1 MAFNTYGAEQSEK
14 RESNVDYDALNKYV
28 VDTVQAEQP
37 ETMVGVVS
45 MIVDLGTQ
53 KLPDAE
59 YEVDDEDK
67 GLTVDE
73 LNEKHKEAI
82 ESGKITKYDM
92 AYDNGKQVIKKFV
105 PQKDRQA
112 IVYAVDFPDVILDKG
127 YFFGQSNPQPLRLF
141 IGGQFWDG
149 EKMLVQNMI
158 ALKVKKDDNIE
169 GGNAWTMNPKSS
181 LYKMALGAKLI
192 ETGKAFNPSRIDE
205 LLGKS
210 LQFEIQVFMKP
221 SKNGKSYYTEKLK
234 YVGGLGRGQ
243 QPLTLDKTYMIEFN
257 GDNDVEGLKQLRT
270 HVVNTIKNAT
280 NYQGSKI
287 QQQLENLNSGN
298 NTSNDN
304 KQDNSTPPK
313 YDDSDIP
320 FGDAK
325 AEDVGDEW

>member
-28 VDTVQAEQP
+28 VETVQAEQP
-37 ETMVGVVS
+37 ETMIGVIS

-73 LNEKHKEAI
+73 LNEKHKEVI
-82 ESGKITKYDM
+82 ESGKITKYGM

-112 IVYAVDFPDVILDKG
+112 IAYAVDFPDVIVDKG
-127 YFFGQSNPQPLRLF
+127 EFFGQSNPQPLRLF

-158 ALKVKKDDNIE
+158 ALKVTKNDNIE
-169 GGNAWTMNPKSS
+169 GGKAWTMSPKSS
-181 LYKMALGAKLI
+181 LYKMALGAKII
-192 ETGKAFNPSRIDE
+192 ETGKALNPSRIDE

-210 LQFEIQVFMKP
+210 LQFEIQVFM
-221 SKNGKSYYTEKLK
+221 NGKSYYTEKLK

-243 QPLTLDKTYMIEFN
+243 QPLSLAKTYMIEFN
-257 GDNDVEGLKQLRT
+257 GDNDVEGLKQLRAN
-270 HVVNTIKNAT
+270 VVNTIKNAT

-287 QQQLENLNSGN
+287 QQQLESLNSGN
-298 NTSNDN
+298 STSDN
-304 KQDNSTPPK
+304 KQGDSTPPK

-320 FGDAK
+320 FGDTQS
-325 AEDVGDEW
+325 EDVGDEW

>member
-28 VDTVQAEQP
+28 VETVQAEQP
-37 ETMVGVVS
+37 ETMVGVIS
-45 MIVDLGTQ
+45 MIIDLGTQ

-82 ESGKITKYDM
+82 ESGKITKYGM
-92 AYDNGKQVIKKFV
+92 AYDNGKQVVKKFV

-112 IVYAVDFPDVILDKG
+112 IVYAVDFPDVIVDKG
-127 YFFGQSNPQPLRLF
+127 EFFGQSNPQPLRLF
-141 IGGQFWDG
+141 SGGQFWNG
-149 EKMLVQNMI
+149 EKMIVQNMI
-158 ALKVKKDDNIE
+158 ALKVTKDDNIE
-169 GGNAWTMNPKSS
+169 GGNVWTMKPNTT
-181 LYKMALGAKLI
+181 LYKMALGAKII

-210 LQFEIQVFMKP
+210 LQFEIQVF
-221 SKNGKSYYTEKLK
+221 KNSKSYYTEKLK

-243 QPLTLDKTYMIEFN
+243 QPLSLDKTYMIEFN
-257 GDNDVEGLKQLRT
+257 GDNDVEGLKQLRAN
-270 HVVNTIKNAT
+270 VVNTIKNAT

-287 QQQLENLNSGN
+287 QQQLENLSNSGN
-298 NTSNDN
+298 TSTGDN
-304 KQDNSTPPK
+304 KQDNSTSAK

-320 FGDAK
+320 FG
-325 AEDVGDEW
+325 EDVGDEW

>member
-28 VDTVQAEQP
+28 VETVQAEQP
-37 ETMVGVVS
+37 ETMVGVIS
-45 MIVDLGTQ
+45 MIIDLGTQ

-59 YEVDDEDK
+59 YEVDAEDK

-92 AYDNGKQVIKKFV
+92 AYDNGKQVIRKFV

-112 IVYAVDFPDVILDKG
+112 IVYAVDFPDVVVDKG
-127 YFFGQSNPQPLRLF
+127 KFFGQSNPQPLRLF
-141 IGGQFWDG
+141 SGGQFWNG

-169 GGNAWTMNPKSS
+169 GGNAWTMSPKSS

-210 LQFEIQVFMKP
+210 LQFEIQVF
-221 SKNGKSYYTEKLK
+221 KNSKSYYTEKLK

-257 GDNDVEGLKQLRT
+257 GDNDVEGLKQLRAN
-270 HVVNTIKNAT
+270 VVNTIKNAT

-287 QQQLENLNSGN
+287 QQQLENLSNGG
-298 NTSNDN
+298 NTSTGDN

-325 AEDVGDEW
+325 AEYVGDEW

>member
-28 VDTVQAEQP
+28 VETVQAEQP

-45 MIVDLGTQ
+45 MIIDLGTQ
-53 KLPDAE
+53 KLPDSE
-59 YEVDDEDK
+59 YEIDDEDK

-82 ESGKITKYDM
+82 ESGKITKYGM

-112 IVYAVDFPDVILDKG
+112 IVYAVDFPDIIVDKG
-127 YFFGQSNPQPLRLF
+127 EFFGQSNPQPLRLF

-149 EKMLVQNMI
+149 EKMLVQNMMP
-158 ALKVKKDDNIE
+158 LKVKKDDNIE
-169 GGNAWTMNPKSS
+169 GGKTWTMNPKSS
-181 LYKMALGAKLI
+181 LYKMALGAKII

-243 QPLTLDKTYMIEFN
+243 QQQLSLDKTYMIEFN
-257 GDNDVEGLKQLRT
+257 GDNDVEGLKQLRAN
-270 HVVNTIKNAT
+270 VVNTIKNAT

-298 NTSNDN
+298 NTGNDN
-304 KQDNSTPPK
+304 KQEGGVPLGHDG
-313 YDDSDIP
+313 YDIP
-320 FGDAK
+320 LG
-325 AEDVGDEW
+325 ENVGDEW

>member
-28 VDTVQAEQP
+28 VDFVQAEQP
-37 ETMVGVVS
+37 ETMIGVIS

-59 YEVDDEDK
+59 YEVDVEDK

-112 IVYAVDFPDVILDKG
+112 IVYAVDFPDIIVDKG
-127 YFFGQSNPQPLRLF
+127 EFFGQSNPQPLRLF

-158 ALKVKKDDNIE
+158 ALKVKKDGNID
-169 GGNAWTMNPKSS
+169 GGKTWTTNPKSS
-181 LYKMALGAKLI
+181 LYKMALGAKII

-210 LQFEIQVFMKP
+210 LQFEIQVFI
-221 SKNGKSYYTEKLK
+221 NGKAYYTEKLK

-243 QPLTLDKTYMIEFN
+243 QPLSLDKTCIIEFN
-257 GDNDVEGLKQLRT
+257 GDNDVEDLKQLRT

-298 NTSNDN
+298 NTGNDN
-304 KQDNSTPPK
+304 KQEGGVPLGH
-313 YDDSDIP
+313 DDSDIH
-320 FGDAK
+320 FGD
-325 AEDVGDEW
+325 VW

>member
-28 VDTVQAEQP
+28 VETVQAEQP
-37 ETMVGVVS
+37 ETMVGVIS
-45 MIVDLGTQ
+45 MIIDLGTQ

-59 YEVDDEDK
+59 YEVDAEDK

-92 AYDNGKQVIKKFV
+92 AYDNGKQVIRKFV

-112 IVYAVDFPDVILDKG
+112 IVYAVDFPDVVVDKG
-127 YFFGQSNPQPLRLF
+127 KFFGQSNPQPLRLF
-141 IGGQFWDG
+141 SGGQFWNG

-169 GGNAWTMNPKSS
+169 GGNAWTMSPKSS

-210 LQFEIQVFMKP
+210 LQFEIQVF
-221 SKNGKSYYTEKLK
+221 KNSKSYYTEKLK

-243 QPLTLDKTYMIEFN
+243 QPLALDKTYMIEFN
-257 GDNDVEGLKQLRT
+257 GDNDVEGLKQLRAN
-270 HVVNTIKNAT
+270 VVNTIKNAT

-287 QQQLENLNSGN
+287 QQQLENLSNGG
-298 NTSNDN
+298 NTSTGDN

>member
-28 VDTVQAEQP
+28 VETVQAEQP
-37 ETMVGVVS
+37 ETMVGVIS
-45 MIVDLGTQ
+45 MIIDLGTQ

-59 YEVDDEDK
+59 YEVDAEDK

-112 IVYAVDFPDVILDKG
+112 IVYAVDFPDIIVDKG
-127 YFFGQSNPQPLRLF
+127 EFFGQSNPQPLRLF

-149 EKMLVQNMI
+149 EKMRVQNMI
-158 ALKVKKDDNIE
+158 ALKVKKDGNID
-169 GGNAWTMNPKSS
+169 GGKTWTTNPKSS
-181 LYKMALGAKLI
+181 LYKMALGAKII

-210 LQFEIQVFMKP
+210 LQFEIQVFI
-221 SKNGKSYYTEKLK
+221 NGKAYYTEKLK

-243 QPLTLDKTYMIEFN
+243 QPLSLDKTCIIEFN
-257 GDNDVEGLKQLRT
+257 GDNDVEDLKQLRT

-298 NTSNDN
+298 NTGNDN
-304 KQDNSTPPK
+304 KQEGGVPLGH
-313 YDDSDIP
+313 DDSDIH
-320 FGDAK
+320 FGD
-325 AEDVGDEW
+325 VW

>member
-28 VDTVQAEQP
+28 VETVQAEQP

-59 YEVDDEDK
+59 YEIDDEDK

-92 AYDNGKQVIKKFV
+92 AYDNGKKVIKKFV

-112 IVYAVDFPDVILDKG
+112 IVYAVDFPDVIVDKG
-127 YFFGQSNPQPLRLF
+127 KFFGESNPQPLRLF
-141 IGGQFWDG
+141 SGGQFWNG
-149 EKMLVQNMI
+149 EKMIVQNMMP
-158 ALKVKKDDNIE
+158 LKVTKDDNIE
-169 GGNAWTMNPKSS
+169 GGNVWTMKPNTT
-181 LYKMALGAKLI
+181 LYKMALGAKI
-192 ETGKAFNPSRIDE
+192 VETGKAFNPSRIDE
-205 LLGKS
+205 FLGKS
-210 LQFEIQVFMKP
+210 LQFEIQVF
-221 SKNGKSYYTEKLK
+221 KNSKSYYTEKLK

-243 QPLTLDKTYMIEFN
+243 QPLSLDKTYMIEFN
-257 GDNDVEGLKQLRT
+257 GDNDVEGLKQLRANI
-270 HVVNTIKNAT
+270 VNTIKNAT

-287 QQQLENLNSGN
+287 QQQLESLNSGN
-298 NTSNDN
+298 STGNDN
-304 KQDNSTPPK
+304 NQDDSTPPK
-313 YDDSDIP
+313 HDDSDIP
-320 FGDAK
+320 FG
-325 AEDVGDEW
+325 ENVGDEW

>member
-14 RESNVDYDALNKYV
+14 RESSVDYDALNKYV
-28 VDTVQAEQP
+28 VETVQAEQP

-45 MIVDLGTQ
+45 MIIDLGTQ

-59 YEVDDEDK
+59 YEIDDEDK

-112 IVYAVDFPDVILDKG
+112 IVYAVDFPDVVVDKG
-127 YFFGQSNPQPLRLF
+127 EFFGQSNPQPLRLF

-169 GGNAWTMNPKSS
+169 GGKTWTMNPKSS
-181 LYKMALGAKLI
+181 LYKMALGAKII

-243 QPLTLDKTYMIEFN
+243 QPLSLDKTYMIEFN
-257 GDNDVEGLKQLRT
+257 GDNDVEGLKQLRA

-298 NTSNDN
+298 NTGNDN
-304 KQDNSTPPK
+304 KQESGVPLGNDG
-313 YDDSDIP
+313 YDIP
-320 FGDAK
+320 IG
-325 AEDVGDEW
+325 ENVGDEW

>member
-28 VDTVQAEQP
+28 VETVQAEQP
-37 ETMVGVVS
+37 ETMVGVIS
-45 MIVDLGTQ
+45 MIIDLGTQ

-82 ESGKITKYDM
+82 GSGKITKYDM

-112 IVYAVDFPDVILDKG
+112 IVYAVDFPDVIVDKG
-127 YFFGQSNPQPLRLF
+127 QFFGQSNPQPLRLF
-141 IGGQFWDG
+141 SGGQFWNG
-149 EKMLVQNMI
+149 EKMIVQNMI
-158 ALKVKKDDNIE
+158 ALKVTKDDNIE
-169 GGNAWTMNPKSS
+169 GGSVWTMKPNTT
-181 LYKMALGAKLI
+181 LYKMALGAKII

-210 LQFEIQVFMKP
+210 LQFEIQVF
-221 SKNGKSYYTEKLK
+221 KNSKSYYTEKLK

-243 QPLTLDKTYMIEFN
+243 QPLSLDKTYMIEFN
-257 GDNDVEGLKQLRT
+257 GDNDVEGLKQLRAN
-270 HVVNTIKNAT
+270 VVNTIKNAT

-298 NTSNDN
+298 STSNDS
-304 KQDNSTPPK
+304 KQDTSTPPK
-313 YDDSDIP
+313 YDDSDIH
-320 FGDAK
+320 FG
-325 AEDVGDEW
+325 EDVGDEW

>member
-14 RESNVDYDALNKYV
+14 RESSVDYDALNKYV
-28 VDTVQAEQP
+28 VDFVQAEQP

-112 IVYAVDFPDVILDKG
+112 IVYAVDFPDVIVDKG
-127 YFFGQSNPQPLRLF
+127 QFFGQSNPQPLRLF
-141 IGGQFWDG
+141 IGGQFWNG

-181 LYKMALGAKLI
+181 LYKMALGAKII

-210 LQFEIQVFMKP
+210 LQFEIQVF
-221 SKNGKSYYTEKLK
+221 KNSKSYYTEKLK

-243 QPLTLDKTYMIEFN
+243 QPLSLDKTYMIEFN
-257 GDNDVEGLKQLRT
+257 GDNDVEGLKQLRAN
-270 HVVNTIKNAT
+270 VVNTIKNAT

-287 QQQLENLNSGN
+287 QQQLESLNSGN
-298 NTSNDN
+298 NASDN
-304 KQDNSTPPK
+304 KQGDSTPPK

-320 FGDAK
+320 SG
-325 AEDVGDEW
+325 EDVGDEW

>member
-14 RESNVDYDALNKYV
+14 RESSVDYDALNKYV
-28 VDTVQAEQP
+28 VETVQAEQP

-73 LNEKHKEAI
+73 LNEKHKESI
-82 ESGKITKYDM
+82 ESGKITKYGM

-112 IVYAVDFPDVILDKG
+112 IVYAVDFPDVIIDKG
-127 YFFGQSNPQPLRLF
+127 QFFGQSNPQPLRLF
-141 IGGQFWDG
+141 SGGQFWNG
-149 EKMLVQNMI
+149 EKMIVQNMI
-158 ALKVKKDDNIE
+158 ALKVTKDDNIE
-169 GGNAWTMNPKSS
+169 GGSVWTMKPNTT
-181 LYKMALGAKLI
+181 LYKMALGAKII

-210 LQFEIQVFMKP
+210 LQFEIQVF
-221 SKNGKSYYTEKLK
+221 KNSKSYYTEKLK

-243 QPLTLDKTYMIEFN
+243 QPLSLDKTYMIEFN
-257 GDNDVEGLKQLRT
+257 GDNDVEGLKQLRANI
-270 HVVNTIKNAT
+270 VNTIKNAT

-287 QQQLENLNSGN
+287 QQQLEGLNSGN
-298 NTSNDN
+298 NASDN
-304 KQDNSTPPK
+304 KQGDSTSPK